1 MMKILSFRTIRRV
14 TSSFA
19 VGNILVGTQKVE
31 DQVGGTTFD
40 FHSVIAFV
48 ARVQA
53 AIAKLRVIEF
63 VQEAGKEMERKRIE
77 LEAAGFIGDAGS
89 RKSNEGSLVHSVS
102 KHDKRYRW
110 HVIETESGGS
120 EAFWKEDVARVDSV
134 GMEMVAPKQTKE
146 AELYVRVL
154 FLKNLTKRARITYGQ
169 LITIQAQSDTTG
181 AEGKQTEAN
190 PLRACA

>member
-31 DQVGGTTFD
+31 NQVSSTTFD
-40 FHSVIAFV
+40 FPSVIAFA
-48 ARVQA
+48 ARVQV
-53 AIAKLRVIEF
+53 AIAKLRVIGF
-63 VQEAGKEMERKRIE
+63 VREAGKEMERKRIE

-89 RKSNEGSLVHSVS
+89 RKSNGGSLVHSVS

-110 HVIETESGGS
+110 RVDETEPEGS

-154 FLKNLTKRARITYGQ
+154 FSKNLTRKARVTYGQ
-169 LITIQAQSDTTG
+169 LRTIQAQSDTTG
-181 AEGKQTEAN
+181 AEGKQTEAD